1 MILCNLINQFLAN
14 LAMRFNTTKF
24 VKSIVDLCIPNF
36 PEQNLP
42 ALFVYHNGSVVK
54 KLLGESQIGNTNMK
68 CEGNRADFDA
78 RLACV
83 PLNLTRSP
91 LFNP

>member
-1 MILCNLINQFLAN
+1 MILCNLINQFLSN

-68 CEGNRADFDA
+68 CEGN
-78 RLACV
+78 C
-83 PLNLTRSP
+83 
-91 LFNP
+91 